1 MILLITGVAGF
12 IGSHLAQ
19 SLLEDGNKVIGIDNL
34 NDYYS
39 TDLKLSRLS
48 NLTIHPNFTFQE
60 LDIVDGDQLKAL
72 IQKYSPHTIFH
83 LAAQAGVRLPI
94 SSFSKYLNSNLT
106 GFANVVI
113 AAAELKVPN
122 FLYASS
128 SSVYGN
134 SAAVPYKENG
144 DLLDQV
150 SFYGATKFT
159 NEILAQ
165 NLSRSHGLKSRG
177 MRFFTV
183 YGPLGRPDMAYFKI
197 INSVIN
203 DEEFVLFGDGTIRRD
218 FTFVS
223 DVVASIKLLSNELE
237 HRDFG
242 HSDVVNIGGGKPNSM
257 SELIECVSR
266 IAGKEVQVIRHEGS
280 SADVKETLADCELQM
295 SLTGFV
301 PKISLDEGI
310 LSVYE
315 WAAKPE
321 NATKIRKWLS

>member
-1 MILLITGVAGF
+1 MIVLITGVAGF
-12 IGSHLAQ
+12 IGSHLAH
-19 SLLEDGNKVIGIDNL
+19 SLLEDGNKVIGIDSL

-39 TDLKLSRLS
+39 PDLKLSRLS
-48 NLTIHPNFTFQE
+48 SLTLHPNFVFQE
-60 LDIVDGDQLKAL
+60 LDIVEGDKVKDL
-72 IQKYSPHTIFH
+72 IRKHSPQTIFH

-94 SSFSKYLNSNLT
+94 SSFDKYVNSNLT
-106 GFANVVI
+106 GFSNVVI
-113 AAAELKVPN
+113 AATELKVPN

-159 NEILAQ
+159 NEILAK
-165 NLSRSHGLKSRG
+165 NLSRSYGLKSRG

-203 DEEFVLFGDGTIRRD
+203 NEKFVLFGDGTIRRD
-218 FTFVS
+218 FTFIS
-223 DVVASIKLLSNELE
+223 DVVTSIKLLSKELTE
-237 HRDFG
+237 RDFG

-257 SELIECVSR
+257 TELIECVSR
-266 IAGKEVQVIRHEGS
+266 IAGKGVQVIRHDGS
-280 SADVKETLADCELQM
+280 IADVKETLADCQLQM

-321 NATKIRKWLS
+321 NATKIGKWLS